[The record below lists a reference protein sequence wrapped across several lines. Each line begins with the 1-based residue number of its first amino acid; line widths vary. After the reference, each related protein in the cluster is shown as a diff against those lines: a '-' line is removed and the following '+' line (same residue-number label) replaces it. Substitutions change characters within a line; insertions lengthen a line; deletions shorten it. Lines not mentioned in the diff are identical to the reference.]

1 MGQKWVESAT
11 QPATFPPPVRFREID
26 RANQEWPKRHRGQKM
41 ALTATEIGSIVQ
53 ELASALADGW
63 IQKISQPLPD
73 TLILEIRV
81 PGHTRRLLYSL
92 RDDTARLHL
101 VHQHLPNPP
110 TPPSFCQLLRAR
122 IQGARID
129 TLQHMSGDRIVR
141 LDLTSRDGPVSLV
154 AELFSRNADL
164 LFLDG
169 EGLVL
174 ATLRHN
180 KDRVGQPYQAPAAA
194 PFRSSSHQAVVHE
207 PDTQP
212 QTDVDPFPL
221 SSRLE
226 AFYREREAELSHQAQ
241 ARERES
247 GLRKHLKKLLR
258 RMAALRQDLE
268 QAGRYEPY
276 ARYGELLKA
285 NLGLLKKGQNRVAVV
300 DYYDEQLPELTIP
313 LDPTKGPQANMDA
326 YFAKYRKFVTAQRE
340 ISPRIAAIEAEVQ
353 QTQTELETI
362 KGGTWQP
369 PSTEG
374 QTAVRGTPALRRKRD
389 REGESR
395 GPFRRFVSSD
405 GHPILVGRNARENDE
420 LTFGLAKSEDLWL
433 HARGTPGSHVVV
445 RLDKG
450 TEPPPETIRDAATL
464 ALLYSDLKKSG
475 KGDVIYTRR
484 KWVKKAKGQAAG
496 AVTVTQEKSIYVTL
510 DKPRLDALKSR
521 SAPR

>member
-1 MGQKWVESAT
+1 
-11 QPATFPPPVRFREID
+11 
-26 RANQEWPKRHRGQKM
+26 M
-41 ALTATEIGSIVQ
+41 ALTATEIGSIVR
-53 ELASALADGW
+53 ELAPALADGW
-63 IQKISQPLPD
+63 IQKVSQPLSD
-73 TLILEIRV
+73 TLILEVRV
-81 PGHTRRLLYSL
+81 PGHTRRLLCSL
-92 RDDTARLHL
+92 RNDTARIHF
-101 VHQHLPNPP
+101 VDQHLPNPP

-129 TLQHMSGDRIVR
+129 AICHIPGDRIVR
-141 LDLTSRDGPVSLV
+141 LDLTSRDGPVSLI
-154 AELFSRNADL
+154 AELFSRNGDL

-169 EGLVL
+169 EGRTV
-174 ATLRHN
+174 ATLRHD
-180 KDRVGQPYQAPAAA
+180 KDRVGQIYQAPTATPVRPA
-194 PFRSSSHQAVVHE
+194 SHQISATG

-212 QTDVDPFPL
+212 LSASHPFPL
-221 SSRLE
+221 SSKLE
-226 AFYREREAELSHQAQ
+226 AFYREREAQLSHQAQ
-241 ARERES
+241 TRERES

-258 RMAALRQDLE
+258 RMAALRHDLE
-268 QAGRYEPY
+268 QAGRYESY

-285 NLGLLKKGQNRVAVV
+285 NLGLLKKGQSAVSVV

-326 YFAKYRKFVTAQRE
+326 YFAKYRKFVSAQRE
-340 ISPRIAAIEAEVQ
+340 ISPRLTVIETEVQ
-353 QTQTELETI
+353 QTQAELETI
-362 KGGTWQP
+362 NQGTWQA

-374 QTAVRGTPALRRKRD
+374 RSTERATPAPRRNRALD
-389 REGESR
+389 RESR

-433 HARGTPGSHVVV
+433 HARGMPGSHVIV

-496 AVTVTQEKSIYVTL
+496 AVTVTQEKSIHVTL
-510 DKPRLDALKSR
+510 DRPRLDALKSR
-521 SAPR
+521 GPQ

>member
-1 MGQKWVESAT
+1 
-11 QPATFPPPVRFREID
+11 
-26 RANQEWPKRHRGQKM
+26 M
-41 ALTATEIGSIVQ
+41 ALTATEIGSMVQ
-53 ELASALADGW
+53 ELTQALADGW
-63 IQKISQPLPD
+63 IQQIFQPLSD

-92 RDDTARLHL
+92 RDDTARIHL
-101 VHQHLPNPP
+101 VQQPLPNPP
-110 TPPSFCQLLRAR
+110 APPSFCQLLRAR

-129 TLQHMSGDRIVR
+129 SIQHMAGDRIVR
-141 LDLTSRDGPVSLV
+141 LDLTSRDGPVSLL

-164 LFLDG
+164 LFLDA
-169 EGLVL
+169 EGRVV
-174 ATLRHN
+174 ATLRHH
-180 KDRVGQPYQAPAAA
+180 KERVGQTYQAPAAA
-194 PFRSSSHQAVVHE
+194 SFRASPHEAVAPE

-212 QTDVDPFPL
+212 QSAQDPFPL

-226 AFYREREAELSHQAQ
+226 AFYRDREAELSHQAQ

-285 NLGLLKKGQNRVAVV
+285 NLGLLKKGQNTIAVV
-300 DYYDEQLPELTIP
+300 DYYDERLPELT
-313 LDPTKGPQANMDA
+313 
-326 YFAKYRKFVTAQRE
+326 
-340 ISPRIAAIEAEVQ
+340 SIETEVQ
-353 QTQTELETI
+353 QTQAELDRI
-362 KGGTWQP
+362 KQGTWQA

-374 QTAVRGTPALRRKRD
+374 RPAGRESPALRRKRVSS
-389 REGESR
+389 GESR
-395 GPFRRFVSSD
+395 GLFRRFVSSD
-405 GHPILVGRNARENDE
+405 GHPILVGRNARENDD

-445 RLDKG
+445 RLNKG

-484 KWVKKAKGQAAG
+484 KWVKKSKGQAAG
-496 AVTVTQEKSIYVTL
+496 AVTVTQEKSLYVTL
-510 DKPRLDALKSR
+510 DKSRLEALKSR
-521 SAPR
+521 STQR

>member
-1 MGQKWVESAT
+1 MEK
-11 QPATFPPPVRFREID
+11 D
-26 RANQEWPKRHRGQKM
+26 RSNEDSRGGHGVPKM

-53 ELASALADGW
+53 ELAPALTEGW

-73 TLILEIRV
+73 TLILEVRV
-81 PGHTRRLLYSL
+81 PGHTRRLLCSL
-92 RDDTARLHL
+92 RDDTARIHL
-101 VHQHLPNPP
+101 IHQHLPNPP

-122 IQGARID
+122 IQGARIEAIHH
-129 TLQHMSGDRIVR
+129 LSSDRIVR
-141 LDLTSRDGPVSLV
+141 LDLTSRDGPVSLI
-154 AELFSRNADL
+154 AELFNRNADL

-169 EGLVL
+169 EGRVV
-174 ATLRHN
+174 ATLGHN
-180 KDRVGQPYQAPAAA
+180 KDRAGQPYQAPTAA
-194 PFRSSSHQAVVHE
+194 PSRSPRLQTVAPE
-207 PDTQP
+207 PETQP
-212 QTDVDPFPL
+212 QTDHDPFPL

-226 AFYREREAELSHQAQ
+226 AFYREREAELSHQNQ
-241 ARERES
+241 ARARES
-247 GLRKHLKKLLR
+247 SLGKHLKKLIR
-258 RMAALRQDLE
+258 RMAALRHDLE

-285 NLGLLKKGQNRVAVV
+285 NLGLLKKGQNTIAVV
-300 DYYDEQLPELTIP
+300 DYYDERLPELTIP

-326 YFAKYRKFVTAQRE
+326 YFAKYRKFISAQRE
-340 ISPRIAAIEAEVQ
+340 ISPRLALIDTEVQ
-353 QTQTELETI
+353 QTQVELDAI
-362 KGGTWQP
+362 RQGSWQAPSMKGQP
-369 PSTEG
+369 AGRELPDPR
-374 QTAVRGTPALRRKRD
+374 QKRLDRG
-389 REGESR
+389 GSR
-395 GPFRRFVSSD
+395 GPFRRFVSAD
-405 GHPILVGRNARENDE
+405 GHPIFVGRNARENDA

-510 DKPRLDALKSR
+510 DKSRLDALKSR
-521 SAPR
+521 NAQG

>member
-1 MGQKWVESAT
+1 
-11 QPATFPPPVRFREID
+11 
-26 RANQEWPKRHRGQKM
+26 M
-41 ALTATEIGSIVQ
+41 ALTATEIGSMVQ
-53 ELASALADGW
+53 ELTQALADGW
-63 IQKISQPLPD
+63 IQKIFQPLSD

-92 RDDTARLHL
+92 RDDTARIHL
-101 VHQHLPNPP
+101 VQQPLPNPP
-110 TPPSFCQLLRAR
+110 APPSFCQLLRAR

-129 TLQHMSGDRIVR
+129 SIQHMAGDRIVR
-141 LDLTSRDGPVSLV
+141 LDLTSRDGPVSLL

-164 LFLDG
+164 LFLDA
-169 EGLVL
+169 EGRVV
-174 ATLRHN
+174 ATLRHH
-180 KDRVGQPYQAPAAA
+180 KERVGQTYQAPAAA
-194 PFRSSSHQAVVHE
+194 SFRASPHEAVAPE

-212 QTDVDPFPL
+212 QSAQDPFPL

-226 AFYREREAELSHQAQ
+226 AFYRDRGAELSHQAQ

-285 NLGLLKKGQNRVAVV
+285 NLGLLKKGQNTIAVV
-300 DYYDEQLPELTIP
+300 DYYDERLPELTIP

-326 YFAKYRKFVTAQRE
+326 YFAKYRKFVSARRE
-340 ISPRIAAIEAEVQ
+340 ISPRLASIETEVQ
-353 QTQTELETI
+353 QTQAELDRI
-362 KGGTWQP
+362 KQGTWQA

-374 QTAVRGTPALRRKRD
+374 RPAGRESPALRRKRVSS
-389 REGESR
+389 GESR

-405 GHPILVGRNARENDE
+405 GHPILVGRNARENDD

-496 AVTVTQEKSIYVTL
+496 AVTVTQEKSLYVTL
-510 DKPRLDALKSR
+510 DKPRLEALKSR
-521 SAPR
+521 STQR